1 MAFCL
6 VIIVASVIN
15 AIKKH
20 LSLGASCTST
30 LRRVDSVFLPAIT
43 LLLFFNKLS
52 IKKLDPQLDIAMDLD
67 FDIIFK
73 LTNI

>member
-1 MAFCL
+1 M
-6 VIIVASVIN
+6 
-15 AIKKH
+15 
-20 LSLGASCTST
+20 ST
-30 LRRVDSVFLPAIT
+30 LHKVVSVFLPAIT

-67 FDIIFK
+67 LDFDIIFK